1 MSTGKLLTLSETEE
15 ELRQLSWLV
24 RITRDQVLKAAEIL
38 SPDFH
43 DQVEA
48 LGDRLT
54 RASTLIHRMTELLPS
69 EPPGLPEPVRIDV
82 GLDELRLSIDE
93 VIAEVSSLI
102 DDLEQ
107 ISEALEPGQ
116 GTIVH

>member
-24 RITRDQVLKAAEIL
+24 RITRDQMLKAAEIL
-38 SPDFH
+38 SPDF
-43 DQVEA
+43 DEQVEA

-54 RASTLIHRMTELLPS
+54 RASALIRKMTELLPS

-82 GLDELRLSIDE
+82 GLEELRLSLDE
-93 VIAEVSSLI
+93 VVAEVSLLM
-102 DDLEQ
+102 DDLDQ
-107 ISEALEPGQ
+107 VSEALGVAK